1 MDTNKTATFPKL
13 AYSIENLSLASDVG
27 RTSIYAAIK
36 AGELEAFNPVVNGR
50 KIKRTL
56 VTPQAAKQWMDSLS
70 KTDKDQLS

>member
-1 MDTNKTATFPKL
+1 MNTNKTAAFPKL

-50 KIKRTL
+50 KIQRTL
-56 VTPQAAKQWMDSLS
+56 ILPEDAQKWMVKISS
-70 KTDKDQLS
+70 